1 MVALKSDCRDI
12 GRQNG
17 LRLGP
22 VLRHLAGLLAAAV
35 FILPLYWAVVASLR
49 RPGLPPA
56 STVEWWPAAPSWGN
70 YLEVFRLVPMGRYLL
85 NSLFVIAIAVP
96 LTLLIAS
103 LAGFGLAQLPAALR
117 RRLFTATVL
126 LLMVPGMAVWLFRF
140 RIFLWLG
147 LIDTLW
153 ALVVPALAGGSPL
166 FVLLFF
172 WAYRRVPDEVYE
184 SARLDGAGP
193 LLLWARIGQPL
204 AWPTTA
210 AVAVLAFVLYW
221 SDFTSPVLYLY
232 RPESYTVAV
241 GLQILNQMDSTN
253 YPLLM
258 AGAVMMALPAVL
270 LFLLVQR
277 FFLRDLS
284 IRG

>member
-1 MVALKSDCRDI
+1 MKSDRRDI
-12 GRQNG
+12 GRQNV

-35 FILPLYWAVVASLR
+35 FLLPLYWAVVASLR

-56 STVEWWPAAPSWGN
+56 STVEWWPPAPSWGN

-153 ALVVPALAGGSPL
+153 ALVAPALAGGSPL

-193 LLLWARIGQPL
+193 LALWARIGQPL

>member
-1 MVALKSDCRDI
+1 MGIHRHKPNSHPFPRP
-12 GRQNG
+12 GQ
-17 LRLGP
+17 
-22 VLRHLAGLLAAAV
+22 VLRHLAAGVAAV
-35 FILPLYWAVVASLR
+35 LFVLPLYWAWGASLR
-49 RPGLPPA
+49 QPGLPPPR
-56 STVEWWPAAPSWGN
+56 TVEWWPAAPAWSN
-70 YLEVFRLVPMGRYLL
+70 YLEIFRLVPMARYLL
-85 NSLFVIAIAVP
+85 NSLLVVAVAVP
-96 LTLLIAS
+96 LTLLVAS
-103 LAGFGLAQLPAALR
+103 LAGFGLSQLPAALR
-117 RRLFTATVL
+117 RRLFTVTVL
-126 LLMVPGMAVWLFRF
+126 LLMVPGMAVWLLRF
-140 RIFLWLG
+140 RILQWLG

-153 ALVVPALAGGSPL
+153 ALIVPALAGGSPL

-193 LLLWARIGQPL
+193 LTLWARIAQPL
-204 AWPTTA
+204 AWSTTA

-258 AGAVMMALPAVL
+258 AGAVMMALPAIA

-277 FFLRDLS
+277 FFLRDLTIS
-284 IRG
+284 G